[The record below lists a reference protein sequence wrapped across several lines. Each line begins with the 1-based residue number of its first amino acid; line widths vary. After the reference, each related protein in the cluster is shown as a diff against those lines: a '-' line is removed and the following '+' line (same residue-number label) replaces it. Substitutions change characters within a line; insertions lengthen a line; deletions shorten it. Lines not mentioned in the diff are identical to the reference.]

1 MIRATDLE
9 QFFATQNSVVQ
20 IVVTQV
26 RGSAPRNSGTE
37 MFVTATAC
45 LGTIGG
51 GQLEYRAI
59 RAARTLLESHE
70 ESMSL
75 TIPLGPEIGQCCGG
89 HVSLGLRTLNRSASA
104 ALMQDALRD
113 ERALPHA
120 YIFGAGHVG
129 RALATALQ
137 HLPLAVCLI
146 DSRQAEIDQAHSDVP
161 TKLTPL
167 PEADIRH
174 APPGSAYV
182 IVTHDHS
189 LDFQLTAE
197 ALKRRDAGYVGMIG
211 SKTKRASF
219 LRWARENDKDLTTEA
234 LTCPIGAMSF
244 ANKTPVVI
252 AAFVA
257 TELLTALSIP

>member
-1 MIRATDLE
+1 MIRADDLE
-9 QFFATQNSVVQ
+9 QFFATQKSVVQ
-20 IVVTQV
+20 IVVKQV
-26 RGSAPRNSGTE
+26 RGSAPRDSGTK
-37 MFVTATAC
+37 MYVATTAY

-59 RAARTLLESHE
+59 RAARSLLKSREASKN
-70 ESMSL
+70 L
-75 TIPLGPEIGQCCGG
+75 TMPLGPEIGQCCGG
-89 HVSLGLRTLNRSASA
+89 HVSLELHTLDRSTSA
-104 ALMQDALRD
+104 ALVQDTLHH
-113 ERALPHA
+113 EHTLPNV

-129 RALATALQ
+129 RALAMALQ

-146 DSRQAEIDQAHSDVP
+146 DSRQVEIDQAISGIP

-182 IVTHDHS
+182 ILTHDHS

-197 ALKRRDAGYVGMIG
+197 ALKRRDASYVGMIG
-211 SKTKRASF
+211 SKTKRAAF
-219 LRWARENDKDLTTEA
+219 MHWAKEIDKNLNTKA
-234 LTCPIGAMSF
+234 LTCPIGTTPV
-244 ANKTPVVI
+244 ANKAPAVI

-257 TELLTALSIP
+257 TELLTALSIQ

>member
-1 MIRATDLE
+1 MDIQERT
-9 QFFATQNSVVQ
+9 
-20 IVVTQV
+20 
-26 RGSAPRNSGTE
+26 GTT
-37 MFVTATAC
+37 F
-45 LGTIGG
+45 
-51 GQLEYRAI
+51 
-59 RAARTLLESHE
+59 
-70 ESMSL
+70 
-75 TIPLGPEIGQCCGG
+75 
-89 HVSLGLRTLNRSASA
+89 
-104 ALMQDALRD
+104 
-113 ERALPHA
+113 
-120 YIFGAGHVG
+120 
-129 RALATALQ
+129 
-137 HLPLAVCLI
+137 
-146 DSRQAEIDQAHSDVP
+146 
-161 TKLTPL
+161 
-167 PEADIRH
+167 
-174 APPGSAYV
+174 V

>member
-1 MIRATDLE
+1 MIRATDLK
-9 QFFATQNSVVQ
+9 QFLATQNSVVQ

-59 RAARTLLESHE
+59 RAARTLLESHG

-129 RALATALQ
+129 RALAIALQ

-219 LRWARENDKDLTTEA
+219 LRWARENYKDLTTEA